1 MAAMEYREIQY
12 VDKKVSRIFYGTAM
26 DPFFGGEEGMEL
38 LDDIFA
44 LGVNAFDTARVYQM
58 SEKALGKWMSSRGN
72 RDQVVLL
79 SKCAHPD
86 QVTWRKRVNEK
97 EIREDFAVSSE
108 LLQTDYI
115 DIYLMHRDD
124 PEVPV
129 GEIVEIFHALHEEGK
144 IGAYGGSNW
153 THQRIQEA
161 NDYAA
166 AHGLIPMTVSSPN
179 YGLADQVRDLWGGGS
194 VSISGPSQ
202 KEAREWYIKNQMPAI
217 AYSSLAHGFFSGK
230 LKSTDRKIADQI
242 VDPFA
247 IKGYDCPENF
257 ERLRR
262 CEELA
267 ERKGCTVSEIAMA
280 FIYSQLVNTFAIV
293 STSSSERMKKNIHA
307 MTMGLTHEELEY
319 LDLLTD

>member
-1 MAAMEYREIQY
+1 MEYREIPY
-12 VDKKVSRIFYGTAM
+12 VNKKVSRIFYGTAM

-38 LDDIFA
+38 LDEIFA
-44 LGVNAFDTARVYQM
+44 LGVNAIDTARVYQL

-72 RDQVVLL
+72 RDEIVLL

-86 QVTWRKRVNEK
+86 QVTWRKRLNEK

-124 PEVPV
+124 PDVPA
-129 GEIVEIFHALHEEGK
+129 GEIVEIFNALRAEGK

-161 NDYAA
+161 NEYAY
-166 AHGLIPMTVSSPN
+166 AHNLVPMTVSSPN

-194 VSISGPSQ
+194 VSISGPSNE
-202 KEAREWYIKNQMPAI
+202 EARTWYVKNNMPAI

-230 LKSTDRKIADQI
+230 LKSADADKIENI
-242 VDPFA
+242 LDPFA
-247 IKGYDCPENF
+247 IKGYNCPENI

-267 ERKGCTVSEIAMA
+267 EKKGCTVSEIAMA
-280 FIYSQLVNTFAIV
+280 FIYGQEVNTFAIV
-293 STSSSERMKKNIHA
+293 STSSAERMQKNINA
-307 MTMGLTHEELEY
+307 MSMGLTKAELDY
-319 LDLLTD
+319 LDLKA